1 MNKFPIIVCAT
12 FWGLNNSS
20 PILDQS
26 MPETNE
32 RYFQMSKLYIININ
46 IFYIHYSNK
55 GFCSNKQTYLPWYKY
70 YNWNFTWVKW
80 AKVNTDTGIEINA
93 FTNTNTIGIRISGVL
108 PIQIPRFD
116 IYLYQYQYLRNGIIP
131 IPTLKFCTNTYTRRF
146 NLIKG
151 HAQSWSFVLNLI
163 KKSDL
168 NKGLQ
173 FDKLLQHF
181 LLFFV
186 YSMFT

>member
-1 MNKFPIIVCAT
+1 MSQVIELMIKMNKFPIIVCAT

-93 FTNTNTIGIRISGVL
+93 FTNINTIGIRISEDSYEFFWYQV
-108 PIQIPRFD
+108 F
-116 IYLYQYQYLRNGIIP
+116 YQYRYQDLIY
-131 IPTLKFCTNTYTRRF
+131 TYTNTNTFEMESYPYP
-146 NLIKG
+146 
-151 HAQSWSFVLNLI
+151 H
-163 KKSDL
+163 
-168 NKGLQ
+168 
-173 FDKLLQHF
+173 
-181 LLFFV
+181 
-186 YSMFT
+186 